1 MEGETIVETKV
12 SLQLV
17 TIDRNRNNENKLELI
32 SVSSGGKIRYEWTR
46 GREGVD
52 HGTLLASWFSGLLCG
67 ARVLLSREFQ
77 RENGEVYG
85 GLLTFIQSFLL
96 EHPSFLGV
104 SERDCLNF

>member
-46 GREGVD
+46 GREGCGSR
-52 HGTLLASWFSGLLCG
+52 HPASFV
-67 ARVLLSREFQ
+67 VLRPA
-77 RENGEVYG
+77 V
-85 GLLTFIQSFLL
+85 LTSK
-96 EHPSFLGV
+96 ES
-104 SERDCLNF
+104 DY